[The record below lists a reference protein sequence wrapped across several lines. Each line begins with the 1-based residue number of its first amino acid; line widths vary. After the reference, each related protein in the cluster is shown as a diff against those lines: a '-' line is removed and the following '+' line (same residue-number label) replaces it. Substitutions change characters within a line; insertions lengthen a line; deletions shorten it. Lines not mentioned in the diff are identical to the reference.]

1 MKNLINWFE
10 IPASDFDR
18 ALNFYK
24 SILQIEISELAMFGS
39 RMGMFPS
46 DGQNVSGAIV
56 QGEDYSPS
64 TSGILVYLNGGDDLQ
79 VVLTRIE
86 SINGT
91 IIMPKTQISPDMGYF
106 ALFLDSEG
114 NKIALHSMN

>member
-1 MKNLINWFE
+1 LINWFE

-46 DGQNVSGAIV
+46 HGQNVSGAIV

-64 TSGILVYLNGGDDLQ
+64 TSGILVYLNGGNDLQ
-79 VVLTRIE
+79 VVLNRIE

-106 ALFLDSEG
+106 ALFMDSEG